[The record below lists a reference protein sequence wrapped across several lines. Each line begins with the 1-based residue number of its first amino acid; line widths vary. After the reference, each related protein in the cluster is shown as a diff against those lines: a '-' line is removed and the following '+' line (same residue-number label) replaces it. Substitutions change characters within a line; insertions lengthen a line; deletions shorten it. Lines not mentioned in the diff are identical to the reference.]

1 MINILRYSFSGFLF
15 LLVST
20 TVIAADNKLV
30 IHMNDP
36 ARLAELVNV
45 VTNTTEAFNNNV
57 DIVVV
62 VNGPAITRLAS
73 FSNNQESI
81 QTILDTGAELG
92 ACSNA
97 MLNKKIDPSQLVK
110 GVTVL
115 KEGGV
120 VRIMQLQ
127 KAGYS
132 YIKI

>member
-1 MINILRYSFSGFLF
+1 MKKAFRCFFSGFS
-15 LLVST
+15 LLLIST
-20 TVIAADNKLV
+20 IAIAADNKLV
-30 IHMNDP
+30 IHLNDP

-45 VTNTTEAFNNNV
+45 VTNTTEAFNKNV

-81 QTILDTGAELG
+81 QAILNTGAELG

-97 MLNKKIDPSQLVK
+97 MQNKKLDASQLIK
-110 GVTVL
+110 GVTVI

>member
-1 MINILRYSFSGFLF
+1 MNNRIMFMLSGFL
-15 LLVST
+15 LLLISS
-20 TVIAADNKLV
+20 TVIAAENKLV
-30 IHMNDP
+30 IHINDP

-45 VTNTTEAFNNNV
+45 VTNTSEAFNKKI

-97 MLNKKIDPSQLVK
+97 MLNKKINPDQLIK

-120 VRIMQLQ
+120 KKIMQLQ
-127 KAGYS
+127 QAGYS
-132 YIKI
+132 YIKM